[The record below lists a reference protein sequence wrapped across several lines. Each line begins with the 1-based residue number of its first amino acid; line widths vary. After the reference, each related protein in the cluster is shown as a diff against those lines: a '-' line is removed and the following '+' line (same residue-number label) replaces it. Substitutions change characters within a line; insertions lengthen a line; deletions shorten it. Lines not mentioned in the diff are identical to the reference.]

1 MQEWNKK
8 KGLRTALYAV
18 LYAVMT
24 AIVCVF
30 GAIHPVLFV
39 CYQVTAAV
47 LVSGVVIT
55 AFRKLKAPGVALCLA
70 AGLLLLFVIIGDAV
84 AWHVV
89 PVIVIAVI
97 AEVVRALTK
106 YSWAGDLIGT
116 VIMSFSRFGYYGQI
130 WFNRDYTYECAVEE
144 MPAGY
149 ADTLMAVSPTWA
161 FALVVIVGVII
172 SVAISNVTA
181 KIFKL
186 EK

>member
-1 MQEWNKK
+1 MEFK
-8 KGLRTALYAV
+8 KG
-18 LYAVMT
+18 
-24 AIVCVF
+24 IVDCGICCV
-30 GAIHPVLFV
+30 ICSYDSHCMRVWSD
-39 CYQVTAAV
+39 T
-47 LVSGVVIT
+47 S
-55 AFRKLKAPGVALCLA
+55 
-70 AGLLLLFVIIGDAV
+70 
-84 AWHVV
+84 
-89 PVIVIAVI
+89 
-97 AEVVRALTK
+97 
-106 YSWAGDLIGT
+106 S
-116 VIMSFSRFGYYGQI
+116 FGYYGQI

>member
-1 MQEWNKK
+1 MKEWNLK
-8 KGLRTALYAV
+8 KGLWTALYAV

-24 AIVCVF
+24 AVVCVL
-30 GAIHPVLFV
+30 GAIHPVMFV

-70 AGLLLLFVIIGDAV
+70 TGLLLLFVIIGDAV
-84 AWHVV
+84 AWHVI
-89 PVIVIAVI
+89 PVIVIGVI
-97 AEVVRALTK
+97 AEVVRVLTK
-106 YSWAGDLIGT
+106 YSWSGDLIGT
-116 VIMSFSRFGYYGQI
+116 AIMSFSSFGYYGQI
-130 WFNRDYTYECAVEE
+130 WFNRDYTYYCAVEE

-149 ADTLMAVSPTWA
+149 ADTLMSVSPTWA
-161 FALVVIVGVII
+161 FVVVIIAGVVI

-186 EK
+186 DK

>member
-8 KGLRTALYAV
+8 KGLRTALDAV

-116 VIMSFSRFGYYGQI
+116 VIMSFSSFGYYGQI
-130 WFNRDYTYECAVEE
+130 WFNRDYT
-144 MPAGY
+144 Y